1 MSSSPSFRLSDVDE
15 AALVAYLDGELDD
28 DAVRAIERRL
38 SAEPQYQ
45 QRLQQLQRAW
55 DLLDEL
61 PRAEATET
69 FTRSTVE
76 IVALNVE
83 QELAATQVLVQRK
96 RITWRIAV
104 PIALVAVL
112 ALGFGIGKWLW
123 PAPDQKLIQ
132 DLRVVENV
140 ELYLQAD
147 SLDFLKQLEREQL
160 FPEEPTN
167 AP

>member
-1 MSSSPSFRLSDVDE
+1 MSSSPSSRLSDVDE
-15 AALVAYLDGELDD
+15 AALVAYLDGELDE
-28 DAVRAIERRL
+28 DAARAIERRL
-38 SAEPQYQ
+38 SSEPQYQ
-45 QRLQQLQRAW
+45 QRLRQLQRAW

-83 QELAATQVLVQRK
+83 KELAASQGLVDR
-96 RITWRIAV
+96 RRWTWRIVV
-104 PIALVAVL
+104 PVALVGLLAV
-112 ALGFGIGKWLW
+112 GFAVGKWLW
-123 PAPDQKLIQ
+123 PSPDRELIQ

-160 FPEEPTN
+160 FPEEPTH